1 MKLNSTISL
10 YGGQS
15 GGSSLINTPGNA
27 TDTPA
32 VRDIARKRMVKTNPD
47 VDAAKYKEKSQTD
60 ENVFT
65 GKKLRVQ
72 DIKYGH
78 LISEHDNES
87 SATTAMLAR
96 PYSRILRQEEPN
108 QSSKNRNKTRKKLVN
123 TNPDIQ

>member
-1 MKLNSTISL
+1 MKLSSTILLFGS
-10 YGGQS
+10 QS
-15 GGSSLINTPGNA
+15 GGSSLINTPGNV
-27 TDTPA
+27 TDTPV

-60 ENVFT
+60 QNAFT
-65 GKKLRVQ
+65 GKRLRVQ

-87 SATTAMLAR
+87 SANTAMLAR
-96 PYSRILRQEEPN
+96 PYSRILRHEEPN
-108 QSSKNRNKTRKKLVN
+108 QSDKNRSKTRKKAVN